1 MNISLFR
8 QKQNFLAKVFA
19 NLLFQLF
26 VFYITV
32 MILREN
38 GIYFSKTTSIVLS
51 VISLIVV
58 FFLIVIRHN
67 MILRFFIFILFSLLS
82 AALFNRFQFIPDD
95 DLKKIV
101 LQVSGVFL
109 IMILIGGFSALIGY
123 NLRPL
128 GLILFLVLIGLI
140 IFQIITIFQD
150 PQEQNRNKK
159 IISRI
164 GVILFTIYIAYD
176 SNEIMQRN
184 FQGDFIDA
192 GVSLFL
198 DIINLI
204 SFESSSDL

>member
-38 GIYFSKTTSIVLS
+38 GISFSKTTSIVLS